1 MKRTPDATPG
11 KSNLHDSSIRAGER
25 DRERDRADESRDGVR
40 QVPQTAGLRL
50 PGFLL
55 CIAACALGVGGC
67 RTIESR
73 LAEAGSPQAV
83 AQAVAD
89 YYVHDA
95 EDESCA
101 VAIVSPQGT
110 VFSYAGSATEH
121 SLFRI
126 ASLSKFFLHSVL
138 LQLHAQGRLN
148 LDQPVTACSKLDLPP
163 EYGRITLR
171 DLLENRSG
179 LPREFIV
186 RWEPLDTWTAFSC
199 GFFGTDI
206 YAAFETREDFARMT
220 WRPWWRYAVRTRRE
234 LYSNMGFGLLGTAVE
249 DALGQPLEEILRAEL
264 TAPRALA
271 DTTYEPR
278 GDRTNRL
285 TRACAGH
292 LPWLTRRGGDVPDH
306 RLGDALRATG
316 GLFSSAAD
324 CATFFSGYWP
334 VVDAQLKER
343 DVNAYADGAVFGLL
357 RVKILSDGSRV
368 LYRTGMIYGGAS
380 FVGFDL
386 RTRTVVVILRNVTSW
401 PDRRGFAVLKALR

>member
-1 MKRTPDATPG
+1 M
-11 KSNLHDSSIRAGER
+11 LLQLLW
-25 DRERDRADESRDGVR
+25 VR
-40 QVPQTAGLRL
+40 HRL
-50 PGFLL
+50 AFLL
-55 CIAACALGVGGC
+55 AACALGVGGC
-67 RTIESR
+67 RTIEDR
-73 LAEAGSPQAV
+73 LATAGSPQTV

-89 YYVHDA
+89 YYVQDA

-110 VFSYAGSATEH
+110 AFAHAGAATER

-126 ASLSKFFLHSVL
+126 ASLSKFFLHPIL
-138 LQLHAQGRLN
+138 LKLHAQGRLN
-148 LDQPVTACSKLDLPP
+148 LDQPVTSCSKLALPP

-171 DLLENRSG
+171 DLLLNRSG

-206 YAAFETREDFARMT
+206 YAAFETRDDFVRMT
-220 WRPWWRYAVRTRRE
+220 WRPWWRHAVRARRE
-234 LYSNMGFGLLGTAVE
+234 IYSNMGFGLLGTAVE
-249 DALGQPLEEILRAEL
+249 DALGKPLEEILRAEL
-264 TAPRALA
+264 TVPRALA
-271 DTTYEPR
+271 DTTYEPC
-278 GDRTNRL
+278 GDQTNRL

-306 RLGDALRATG
+306 RLGEALRATG

-324 CATFFSGYWP
+324 CATLFSAYWSI
-334 VVDAQLKER
+334 VDAQLKER
-343 DVNAYADGAVFGLL
+343 DINAYADEAVFGLL
-357 RVKILSDGSRV
+357 RVKVLPDGSRV
-368 LYRTGMIYGGAS
+368 LYRVGMIYGGAS

-401 PDRRGFAVLKALR
+401 PDRRGFAVLEALRNIRRECGSFIP